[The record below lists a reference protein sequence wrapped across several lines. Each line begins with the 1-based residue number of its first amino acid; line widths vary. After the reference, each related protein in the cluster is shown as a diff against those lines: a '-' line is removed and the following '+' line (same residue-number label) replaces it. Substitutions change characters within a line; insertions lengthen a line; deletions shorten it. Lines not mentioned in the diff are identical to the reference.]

1 MPQFTDSIVGENVA
15 VATEYFKTLAA
26 FSKSGGSI
34 GFIPFNISFILVILN
49 YPNHLNMY

>member
-1 MPQFTDSIVGENVA
+1 MPQFTDSLVGENVA

-34 GFIPFNISFILVILN
+34 GFIPFNISFILLF
-49 YPNHLNMY
+49 